1 MKGTI
6 AICLQD
12 LVKTKFGKDNWETI
26 LVKSGL
32 PKDLLIYAHHDIED
46 KVIMKV
52 INNTCEVLDITL
64 EQAADAFG
72 EYWMNDYAPKKYFAF
87 FSGKKTAREFLLNMD
102 KLHIK
107 LTDKIENA
115 KPPKFTYKEI
125 DKNTII
131 MTYISSRNLEP
142 IWIGLIKGV
151 GKYFKENLNI
161 EKLSKSSVKITFN

>member
-32 PKDLLIYAHHDIED
+32 PKDLAIYSHHDIGD
-46 KVIMKV
+46 DVIMKIV
-52 INNTCEVLDITL
+52 NNTCEVLGITL
-64 EQAADAFG
+64 QQAADAFG
-72 EYWMNDYAPKKYFAF
+72 EYWMTEYAPKKYFAF
-87 FSGKKTAREFLLNMD
+87 FTDKKTAKEFLLNMD
-102 KLHIK
+102 KLHTK
-107 LTDKIENA
+107 MTDKIENA

-151 GKYFKENLNI
+151 GKYFNENINIENLSEN
-161 EKLSKSSVKITFN
+161 SVKITFD